1 MILGAASEDVA
12 VAFIELG
19 AIALGLAVLARMS
32 DRLGVSPIPAYLVA
46 GLLFGDGGIAAP
58 DLSGDF
64 LKLAAEI
71 GVVLLLL
78 TLGLE
83 YTPAELRD
91 GLRRNRRAGLLDVL
105 LNALPGGAAA
115 FLLGWGA
122 EEAVLLAG
130 ITYISSSGVIS
141 KVLTDLGR
149 MGNRET
155 PAILTVLVLEDLA
168 MTVYL
173 PCAAVVVAGDEIDRA
188 ALTVAIALAATLI
201 ALVAAIQY
209 GHHLTRALAT
219 RSDEA
224 LLLGV
229 LGITLLAAGAA
240 QELEVSAAIGA
251 FLVGVA
257 LSGTVQRRASALIEP
272 LRDLFAALF
281 FVLFGLQVDIGSLPP
296 VLLAAVLLA
305 LVTGAT
311 KVVTG
316 WYAARQLGVG
326 VRGRARA
333 GASLVARGEFS
344 IVIAGLAIG
353 SPLAKDLVPLA
364 AAYVLLLAIGGP
376 ILTRFA
382 DRLVPRR
389 WQGVGT
395 AGSVP
400 NADTNADTEHDDGT
414 HGGGHE

>member
-1 MILGAASEDVA
+1 M
-12 VAFIELG
+12 
-19 AIALGLAVLARMS
+19 
-32 DRLGVSPIPAYLVA
+32 
-46 GLLFGDGGIAAP
+46 
-58 DLSGDF
+58 
-64 LKLAAEI
+64 
-71 GVVLLLL
+71 VLLLL

-83 YTPAELRD
+83 YTPDELRD
-91 GLRRNRRAGLLDVL
+91 GLKRNGRAGVVDVV
-105 LNALPGGAAA
+105 LNALPGAAA
-115 FLLGWGA
+115 ALLLGWGLK
-122 EEAVLLAG
+122 EAVLLAG

-149 MGNRET
+149 LGNRET
-155 PAILTVLVLEDLA
+155 PAILSVLVLEDLA

-173 PCAAVVVAGDEIDRA
+173 PVAAVIIAGDEISDA
-188 ALTVAIALAATLI
+188 AVTIAIALSVTLLALI
-201 ALVAAIQY
+201 AAMRY
-209 GHHLTRALAT
+209 GHHLTRAIST

-229 LGITLLAAGAA
+229 LGVTLLAAGAA

-257 LSGTVQRRASALIEP
+257 LSGTVQQRASALIEP

-296 VLLAAVLLA
+296 VLLAASLLA
-305 LVTGAT
+305 LVTAAT

-316 WYAARQLGVG
+316 WYAAKRLGVG

-333 GASLVARGEFS
+333 GASLIARGEFS

-353 SPLAKDLVPLA
+353 STVDRKLVPLA
-364 AAYVLLLAIGGP
+364 AAYVLLLAIAGP

-389 WQGVGT
+389 WQANRP
-395 AGSVP
+395 AGSVRNP
-400 NADTNADTEHDDGT
+400 GT
-414 HGGGHE
+414 TLPDRLHGGGYG

>member
-1 MILGAASEDVA
+1 MIFAAASDDVA

-19 AIALGLAVLARMS
+19 AIVLGLALLARLS

-46 GLLFGDGGIAAP
+46 GLLFGEGGIATP
-58 DLSGDF
+58 DLSVDF
-64 LKLAAEI
+64 LELAAEI

-83 YTPAELRD
+83 YTPEELRD
-91 GLRRNRRAGLLDVL
+91 GLRRNGRAGLLDIV
-105 LNALPGGAAA
+105 LNAVPGAAAA
-115 FLLGWGA
+115 FLLGWGP

-149 MGNRET
+149 IGNRET
-155 PAILTVLVLEDLA
+155 PAILSVLVLEDLA

-173 PCAAVVVAGDEIDRA
+173 PVAAVVIAGDEIEDA
-188 ALTVAIALAATLI
+188 ALTIAIAISVTLL
-201 ALVAAIQY
+201 ALVAAIRY
-209 GHHLTRALAT
+209 GHHLTRVVST
-219 RSDEA
+219 PSDEA
-224 LLLGV
+224 LLLAV

-257 LSGTVQRRASALIEP
+257 LSGAVQRRASVLIEP

-281 FVLFGLQVDIGSLPP
+281 FVLFGLQVDIDSLPP
-296 VLLAAVLLA
+296 VLVAASLLA
-305 LVTGAT
+305 LVTAAT

-316 WYAARQLGVG
+316 WYAARRLGVG

-333 GASLVARGEFS
+333 GAALIARGEFS

-353 SPLAKDLVPLA
+353 STLDRKLAPLA
-364 AAYVLLLAIGGP
+364 AAYVLLLAIAGP

-382 DRLVPRR
+382 DRLVPAR
-389 WQGVGT
+389 WQARGSP
-395 AGSVP
+395 GSVP
-400 NADTNADTEHDDGT
+400 NIDTTDTDRT
-414 HGGGHE
+414 PGGGNG

>member
-1 MILGAASEDVA
+1 MIFAATSDDVA

-19 AIALGLAVLARMS
+19 LIVLGLAVLARLS

-46 GLLFGDGGIAAP
+46 GLLFGEGGIATP
-58 DLSGDF
+58 ELSGDF
-64 LKLAAEI
+64 LQLAAEI

-83 YTPAELRD
+83 YTPDELRD
-91 GLRRNRRAGLLDVL
+91 GLKRNGRAGVVDVV
-105 LNALPGGAAA
+105 LNALPGAAA
-115 FLLGWGA
+115 ALLLGWGLK
-122 EEAVLLAG
+122 EAVLLAG

-149 MGNRET
+149 LGNRET
-155 PAILTVLVLEDLA
+155 PAILSVLVLEDLA

-173 PCAAVVVAGDEIDRA
+173 PVAAVVIAGDEISNA
-188 ALTVAIALAATLI
+188 AITVAIALSVTLL
-201 ALVAAIQY
+201 ALVAAIRY
-209 GHHLTRALAT
+209 GHHLTRAIST

-229 LGITLLAAGAA
+229 LGVTLLAAGAA

-257 LSGTVQRRASALIEP
+257 LSGTVQQRASALIEP

-296 VLLAAVLLA
+296 VLLAASLLA
-305 LVTGAT
+305 LVTAAT

-316 WYAARQLGVG
+316 WYAAKRLGVG

-333 GASLVARGEFS
+333 GTSLIARGEFS
-344 IVIAGLAIG
+344 IVIAGLALG
-353 SPLAKDLVPLA
+353 STVDRKLVPLA
-364 AAYVLLLAIGGP
+364 AAYVLLLAIAGP

-389 WQGVGT
+389 WQATGP

-400 NADTNADTEHDDGT
+400 NPGT
-414 HGGGHE
+414 SRPDRLYGGGYG

>member
-1 MILGAASEDVA
+1 MIVAAASDDVA
-12 VAFIELG
+12 IAFIELG
-19 AIALGLAVLARMS
+19 VIVLALAVLARVS

-46 GLLFGDGGIAAP
+46 GLLFGDGGIATP
-58 DLSGDF
+58 ELSGDF
-64 LKLAAEI
+64 LHPAAEI

-83 YTPAELRD
+83 YTPDELRD
-91 GLRRNRRAGLLDVL
+91 GLRRNGRAGIVDVV
-105 LNALPGGAAA
+105 LNALPGAAA
-115 FLLGWGA
+115 ALLLGWGLK
-122 EEAVLLAG
+122 EAVLLAG

-149 MGNRET
+149 LGNRET

-168 MTVYL
+168 MTLYL
-173 PCAAVVVAGDEIDRA
+173 PVAAVVIAGDEISDA
-188 ALTVAIALAATLI
+188 AVTIAIALSVTVV
-201 ALVAAIQY
+201 ALVAAMRY
-209 GHHLTRALAT
+209 GHHLTRAIST

-229 LGITLLAAGAA
+229 LGVTLLAAGAA

-257 LSGTVQRRASALIEP
+257 LSGTVQQRASALIEP

-296 VLLAAVLLA
+296 VLLAASLLA
-305 LVTGAT
+305 LVTAAT

-316 WYAARQLGVG
+316 WYAARRLGVG

-333 GASLVARGEFS
+333 GASLIARGEFS

-353 SPLAKDLVPLA
+353 SGVDRKLVPLA
-364 AAYVLLLAIGGP
+364 AAYVLLLAIAGP
-376 ILTRFA
+376 IITRFA

-389 WQGVGT
+389 WQADRS

-400 NADTNADTEHDDGT
+400 NPGT
-414 HGGGHE
+414 TLPDRLHGGGYG

>member
-1 MILGAASEDVA
+1 MIFAATSDDVA
-12 VAFIELG
+12 IAFIELG
-19 AIALGLAVLARMS
+19 LIVLGLAVLARFS
-32 DRLGVSPIPAYLVA
+32 DRLGVSPIPAFLVA
-46 GLLFGDGGIAAP
+46 GLLFGDGGIATP
-58 DLSGDF
+58 ELSGDF
-64 LKLAAEI
+64 LHLAAEI

-83 YTPAELRD
+83 YTPDELRD
-91 GLRRNRRAGLLDVL
+91 GLRRNGRAGVVDVV
-105 LNALPGGAAA
+105 LNALPGAAAA
-115 FLLGWGA
+115 FLLGWGLK
-122 EEAVLLAG
+122 EAVLLAG

-141 KVLTDLGR
+141 KVLSDLGR
-149 MGNRET
+149 LGNRET

-168 MTVYL
+168 MTLYL
-173 PCAAVVVAGDEIDRA
+173 PVAAVVIAGDEISGA
-188 ALTVAIALAATLI
+188 AITIAIALSVTLVALI
-201 ALVAAIQY
+201 AAMRY
-209 GHHLTRALAT
+209 GHHLTRAIST

-229 LGITLLAAGAA
+229 LGVTLLAAGAA

-257 LSGTVQRRASALIEP
+257 LSGTVQQRASALIEP

-296 VLLAAVLLA
+296 VLLAASLLA
-305 LVTGAT
+305 LVTAAT

-316 WYAARQLGVG
+316 WYAAKRLGVG

-333 GASLVARGEFS
+333 GASLIARGEFS

-353 SPLAKDLVPLA
+353 STVDRKLVPLA
-364 AAYVLLLAIGGP
+364 AAYVLLLAIAGP

-389 WQGVGT
+389 WQANRPT
-395 AGSVP
+395 GSVP
-400 NADTNADTEHDDGT
+400 NPGT
-414 HGGGHE
+414 TLPDRLHGGGYG

>member
-1 MILGAASEDVA
+1 MIFAATSDDVA

-19 AIALGLAVLARMS
+19 LIVLGLAVLARLS

-46 GLLFGDGGIAAP
+46 GLLFGEGGIATP
-58 DLSGDF
+58 ELSGDF
-64 LKLAAEI
+64 LQLAAEI

-83 YTPAELRD
+83 YTPDELRD
-91 GLRRNRRAGLLDVL
+91 GLKRNGRAGVVDVV
-105 LNALPGGAAA
+105 LNALPGAAA
-115 FLLGWGA
+115 ALLLGWGLK
-122 EEAVLLAG
+122 EAVLLAG

-149 MGNRET
+149 LGNRET
-155 PAILTVLVLEDLA
+155 PAILSVLVLEDLA

-173 PCAAVVVAGDEIDRA
+173 PVAAVVIAGDEISNA
-188 ALTVAIALAATLI
+188 AITVAIALSVTLL
-201 ALVAAIQY
+201 ALVAAIRY
-209 GHHLTRALAT
+209 GHHLTRAIST

-229 LGITLLAAGAA
+229 LGVTLLAAGAA

-257 LSGTVQRRASALIEP
+257 LSGTVQQRASALIEP

-296 VLLAAVLLA
+296 VLLAASLLA
-305 LVTGAT
+305 LVTATT

-316 WYAARQLGVG
+316 WYAAKRIGVG

-333 GASLVARGEFS
+333 GASLIARGEFS
-344 IVIAGLAIG
+344 IVIAGLALG
-353 SPLAKDLVPLA
+353 STVDRKLVPLA
-364 AAYVLLLAIGGP
+364 AAYVLLLAIAGP
-376 ILTRFA
+376 IMTRFA
-382 DRLVPRR
+382 DRFVPRR
-389 WQGVGT
+389 WQATGP

-400 NADTNADTEHDDGT
+400 NPRTTLPDRL
-414 HGGGHE
+414 HGGGYG

>member
-1 MILGAASEDVA
+1 MVLAAASDDVA
-12 VAFIELG
+12 IAFIELG
-19 AIALGLAVLARMS
+19 AIVLGLALLARLS

-46 GLLFGDGGIAAP
+46 GLVFGDGGIAAP
-58 DLSGDF
+58 ELSSDF
-64 LKLAAEI
+64 LHLAAEI

-83 YTPAELRD
+83 YTPDELRD
-91 GLRRNRRAGLLDVL
+91 GLRRNGRAGLLDLL
-105 LNALPGGAAA
+105 LNALPGAAA
-115 FLLGWGA
+115 AYLLGWGP

-149 MGNRET
+149 LGNRET
-155 PAILTVLVLEDLA
+155 PAILSVLVLEDLA

-173 PCAAVVVAGDEIDRA
+173 PVAAVVIAGDAIGDA
-188 ALTVAIALAATLI
+188 VLTIAIALSVTLL
-201 ALVAAIQY
+201 ALVAAIRY
-209 GHHLTRALAT
+209 GHHLTRVIST

-224 LLLGV
+224 LLLAV

-257 LSGTVQRRASALIEP
+257 LSGAVQRRASALIEP

-281 FVLFGLQVDIGSLPP
+281 FVLFGLQVDIGTLPP
-296 VLLAAVLLA
+296 VLIAASALA
-305 LVTGAT
+305 LVTAAT
-311 KVVTG
+311 KVLTG
-316 WYAARQLGVG
+316 WYAAQQLGVG

-333 GASLVARGEFS
+333 GASLIARGEFS

-353 SPLAKDLVPLA
+353 STLDRKLVPLA
-364 AAYVLLLAIGGP
+364 AAYVLLLAIAGP

-382 DRLVPRR
+382 DRLVPSRLTSR
-389 WQGVGT
+389 
-395 AGSVP
+395 
-400 NADTNADTEHDDGT
+400 ER
-414 HGGGHE
+414 